1 MRNLLNNLQQ
11 YLHDTLALALAPEKW
26 GESKRLPFF
35 LQDTYIFYRVRLL
48 EFDCILML
56 DTRDQEESPAVIR
69 KHMEQVRAKWD
80 GEIIYA
86 RDMVTAYNRKRLIEQ
101 KLPFIIPGN
110 QLYLP
115 MLGLDLREHF
125 RQKREVSP
133 YFTPSTQILVLH
145 LIYSRNNQR
154 DKRDTPTELARILGY
169 SKMTMTRA
177 FREMA
182 SILEAATSAEDQKFF
197 DLYSFRSYDLWEK
210 TRQFM
215 RSPVKKRFY
224 VSPFDIEPHIGLRA
238 GLSALADYSMLA
250 SPKNTVLA
258 VSQAEWKALQQNNQ
272 FPVLDNPDPQA
283 TEIEIWSY
291 APRMSGREGVVDR
304 LSLYLSLQDNHDER
318 VESALEELLGG
329 MTW

>member
-1 MRNLLNNLQQ
+1 MRNLLNDLQQ
-11 YLHDTLALALAPEKW
+11 YIHDTLALSLSLEKW
-26 GESKRLPFF
+26 SESKRLPFF
-35 LQDTYIFYRVRLL
+35 LQDAYLFYRVQLL
-48 EFDCILML
+48 ELDCIMML

-86 RDMVTAYNRKRLIEQ
+86 RDTVTAYNRKRLIEQ
-101 KLPFIIPGN
+101 KLPFIVPGN

-133 YFTPSTQILVLH
+133 YFTPSTQVLVLH
-145 LIYSRNNQR
+145 LIYGGNKQM
-154 DKRDTPTELARILGY
+154 DKRNTPTELARVLGY

-177 FREMA
+177 FREVE
-182 SILEAATSAEDQKFF
+182 SILKAAAPAGDQDLF
-197 DLYSFRSYDLWEK
+197 DLHNFRSFPLWET

-215 RSPVKKRFY
+215 RSPVKKRLY
-224 VSPFDIEPHIGLRA
+224 VSPFDIQSHIGHLA

-250 SPKNTVLA
+250 SPKNKVLA
-258 VSQAEWKALQQNNQ
+258 VSQEEWKTLRQNHQ
-272 FPVLDNPDPQA
+272 FPVLDDPEPQA

-291 APRMSGREGVVDR
+291 APRLFGHGDAVDR

-318 VESALEELLGG
+318 VEVALETLLEG
-329 MTW
+329 MQW